1 MNKMYNQ
8 VPYMFTYKVGDKNMF
23 SMGEKYFYLTD
34 EEMDSMQIN
43 GATRDDIISYVF
55 EFLSKK
61 RLADFSEMHNL
72 FDERLHG

>member
-1 MNKMYNQ
+1 MDNTYNQ
-8 VPYMFTYKVGDKNMF
+8 VPQMFTYKVGDKNMF
-23 SMGEKYFYLTD
+23 AMGEKYFYLTD
-34 EEMDSMQIN
+34 EEIANMQIN

-72 FDERLHG
+72 FNERLHG